1 MADFVVVVVAAA
13 LSIPA
18 APAERSAE
26 TVPLSAPTAGFSV
39 YHDAASCEAAIA
51 RMTTRPGTRRVC
63 VPVEPTVI
71 ESASLF

>member
-18 APAERSAE
+18 VPAERSAA
-26 TVPLSAPTAGFSV
+26 TVPLSAPTVGFSI
-39 YHDAASCEAAIA
+39 YRDAASCEAAVA
-51 RMTTRPGTRRVC
+51 RMTPRAGTRMVC
-63 VPVEPTVI
+63 VPVEPRDM